1 MELKKLLY
9 AVDLEDAPHPAI
21 EHVKM
26 VASLTGASVSIV
38 YVLPSET
45 VYESN
50 YLSGEGQPNRIA
62 PTQALLEKMEHFL
75 NTNFPEGV
83 DDCAFLMGKIS
94 EEVVK
99 YAHKSDIDCIVVG
112 AHGRIGFRQLF
123 RPVVGHEV
131 VKRPTAPYPSSA
143 PDIDGTPPCP
153 LPAGKEKHYAFW
165 NLPPGGRFFH
175 AEKRAP
181 NTSRRACEDGLTRTS
196 RRCNRKQSMRNA
208 HGRHF

>member
-83 DDCAFLMGKIS
+83 DDCAFLMG
-94 EEVVK
+94 
-99 YAHKSDIDCIVVG
+99 
-112 AHGRIGFRQLF
+112 
-123 RPVVGHEV
+123 
-131 VKRPTAPYPSSA
+131 
-143 PDIDGTPPCP
+143 
-153 LPAGKEKHYAFW
+153 
-165 NLPPGGRFFH
+165 
-175 AEKRAP
+175 
-181 NTSRRACEDGLTRTS
+181 
-196 RRCNRKQSMRNA
+196 
-208 HGRHF
+208 

>member
-94 EEVVK
+94 EEVVIEP
-99 YAHKSDIDCIVVG
+99 YRDG
-112 AHGRIGFRQLF
+112 AY
-123 RPVVGHEV
+123 
-131 VKRPTAPYPSSA
+131 PY
-143 PDIDGTPPCP
+143 
-153 LPAGKEKHYAFW
+153 
-165 NLPPGGRFFH
+165 H
-175 AEKRAP
+175 AMLSEAAKMYELSPEIQKDA
-181 NTSRRACEDGLTRTS
+181 TVSEE
-196 RRCNRKQSMRNA
+196 
-208 HGRHF
+208 

>member
-50 YLSGEGQPNRIA
+50 YLSGEGRPNRIA
-62 PTQALLEKMEHFL
+62 PTHALLEKMEHFL

-112 AHGRIGFRQLF
+112 AHVRGHGSREKGPLLRIRHPPQILTER
-123 RPVVGHEV
+123 RPVLSRQAR
-131 VKRPTAPYPSSA
+131 KSIT
-143 PDIDGTPPCP
+143 
-153 LPAGKEKHYAFW
+153 
-165 NLPPGGRFFH
+165 RFG
-175 AEKRAP
+175 
-181 NTSRRACEDGLTRTS
+181 TSRLAGGFFM
-196 RRCNRKQSMRNA
+196 RKSVPRIRPAALARM
-208 HGRHF
+208 G

>member
-94 EEVVK
+94 EERHRLHRRRRAWPDRVPAAVRRVRGYGSREK
-99 YAHKSDIDCIVVG
+99 G
-112 AHGRIGFRQLF
+112 PLF
-123 RPVVGHEV
+123 RIRHPPQILTER
-131 VKRPTAPYPSSA
+131 RPALSRQARKSIT
-143 PDIDGTPPCP
+143 
-153 LPAGKEKHYAFW
+153 
-165 NLPPGGRFFH
+165 RFG
-175 AEKRAP
+175 
-181 NTSRRACEDGLTRTS
+181 TSRLAGGFFM
-196 RRCNRKQSMRNA
+196 RKSVPRIRPAALAKM
-208 HGRHF
+208 G

>member
-62 PTQALLEKMEHFL
+62 PTQALLERMEHFL

-123 RPVVGHEV
+123 AGSVATEV
-131 VKRPTAPYPSSA
+131 VKKAHCSVSVIRPRY
-143 PDIDGTPPCP
+143 
-153 LPAGKEKHYAFW
+153 
-165 NLPPGGRFFH
+165 
-175 AEKRAP
+175 
-181 NTSRRACEDGLTRTS
+181 
-196 RRCNRKQSMRNA
+196 
-208 HGRHF
+208 

>member
-75 NTNFPEGV
+75 NTNSRKASTTVRSSWGRFR
-83 DDCAFLMGKIS
+83 K
-94 EEVVK
+94 
-99 YAHKSDIDCIVVG
+99 KSSNT
-112 AHGRIGFRQLF
+112 
-123 RPVVGHEV
+123 
-131 VKRPTAPYPSSA
+131 PTRATSTASSSA
-143 PDIDGTPPCP
+143 RM
-153 LPAGKEKHYAFW
+153 AGSGSG
-165 NLPPGGRFFH
+165 NCSPG
-175 AEKRAP
+175 P
-181 NTSRRACEDGLTRTS
+181 WP
-196 RRCNRKQSMRNA
+196 RKS
-208 HGRHF
+208 

>member
-112 AHGRIGFRQLF
+112 AHGRIRGHGSREKGPLLRIRHPPQILTKRRPALSRQA
-123 RPVVGHEV
+123 R
-131 VKRPTAPYPSSA
+131 KSIT
-143 PDIDGTPPCP
+143 
-153 LPAGKEKHYAFW
+153 
-165 NLPPGGRFFH
+165 RFG
-175 AEKRAP
+175 
-181 NTSRRACEDGLTRTS
+181 TSRLAGGFFM
-196 RRCNRKQSMRNA
+196 RKSVPRIRPAALARM
-208 HGRHF
+208 G

>member
-45 VYESN
+45 VYES
-50 YLSGEGQPNRIA
+50 
-62 PTQALLEKMEHFL
+62 LLEKMEHFL

-123 RPVVGHEV
+123 AGSVATEV
-131 VKRPTAPYPSSA
+131 VKKAHCSVSVIRPRY
-143 PDIDGTPPCP
+143 
-153 LPAGKEKHYAFW
+153 
-165 NLPPGGRFFH
+165 
-175 AEKRAP
+175 
-181 NTSRRACEDGLTRTS
+181 
-196 RRCNRKQSMRNA
+196 
-208 HGRHF
+208 

>member
-1 MELKKLLY
+1 MEPKKLLY

-123 RPVVGHEV
+123 AGSVATEV
-131 VKRPTAPYPSSA
+131 VKKAHCSVSVIRPRY
-143 PDIDGTPPCP
+143 
-153 LPAGKEKHYAFW
+153 
-165 NLPPGGRFFH
+165 
-175 AEKRAP
+175 
-181 NTSRRACEDGLTRTS
+181 
-196 RRCNRKQSMRNA
+196 
-208 HGRHF
+208 